1 MLARLAFHTVIL
13 LTGMHITTLIVSK
26 GRTKDEILDPI
37 SNSSEF
43 RLVAIEAVR
52 CCSECF
58 MADEL
63 TLRAWGVILDDSV
76 TNSHVFRA
84 S

>member
-1 MLARLAFHTVIL
+1 MPARLVFHTVTL

-43 RLVAIEAVR
+43 RLVAIGAVR
-52 CCSECF
+52 CCLVCF

-63 TLRAWGVILDDSV
+63 TLRAWGAILDDFV